1 MIIWCSTPGAMH
13 RHCDTRVGGAHRR
26 WWWGNP
32 RAVVS
37 PNSAECQ
44 ADSIHVVPALP
55 KAPKKASHL
64 SAAVAVASLAA
75 AAVRRRANPV
85 QKQLQ
90 SLGAG
95 ADAGVGQ
102 FPPQKLEFRDDFS
115 PVSGNHQLKFF
126 LFFIR
131 LHRKPNAIDLQ
142 LGMVYITRTHSW

>member
-126 LFFIR
+126 CSLSGYTVN
-131 LHRKPNAIDLQ
+131 P
-142 LGMVYITRTHSW
+142 MP

>member
-1 MIIWCSTPGAMH
+1 MIIWCSTPGVMH

-44 ADSIHVVPALP
+44 AGSIHVVPALP

-95 ADAGVGQ
+95 ADARVGQ
-102 FPPQKLEFRDDFS
+102 FPPKKLEFRDDFS
-115 PVSGNHQLKFF
+115 PVSGNQQLKFF

-131 LHRKPNAIDLQ
+131 S
-142 LGMVYITRTHSW
+142 T